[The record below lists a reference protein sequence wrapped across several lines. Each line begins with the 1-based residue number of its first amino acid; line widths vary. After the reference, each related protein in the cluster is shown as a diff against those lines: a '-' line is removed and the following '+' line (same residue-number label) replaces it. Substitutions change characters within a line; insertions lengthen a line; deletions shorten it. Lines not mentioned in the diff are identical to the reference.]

1 MNSIVEA
8 APNAAMEDVLDAL
21 TEHGYATVPG
31 FLPETLRAALYEEA
45 LARYRDHSMH
55 AASIGQGRDNQVD
68 TSIRGD
74 SIVWLD
80 GSTPAQRDFLERMD
94 TYRALLNRALY
105 LGINNYEAHFA
116 YYPSGRFYRT
126 HWDNFRGRGN
136 RIVTTVLY
144 LIPHWSSDWGGEL
157 VLYAEDEKTVLDT
170 IVPQPGMLATFM
182 SAQIPHEVRPTHR
195 PRVSIAGWMRRDDI
209 LSR

>member
-8 APNAAMEDVLDAL
+8 APRAAMEDVLDGL
-21 TEHGYATVPG
+21 TEHGYAVVQD
-31 FLPETLRAALYEEA
+31 FLPDPLRDALYQEA
-45 LARYRDHSMH
+45 VQSYQSDGMH
-55 AASIGQGRDNQVD
+55 RASIGHGRDNQIN

-80 GSTPAQRDFLERMD
+80 GSTPAQRDFLERMGA
-94 TYRALLNRALY
+94 YRALLNQALY

-116 YYPSGRFYRT
+116 YYPPGRYYRT

-144 LIPHWSSDWGGEL
+144 LNPHWSSDWGGEL

-182 SAQIPHEVRPTHR
+182 SAQIPHEVRPTHQ